1 MAAEKLSARP
11 GWTQLTRAAGELH
24 AAEVLLG
31 DPVAPA
37 STAVPHLRAFWQAIV
52 EAAGAAKLGAVSP
65 DAVERAEVWLEAE
78 IRGLDARTRA
88 SLAGHVRALDDAGES
103 LTDKQ
108 LRAHTK
114 AARELLAKLEPMIGG
129 MPLLTRRR
137 RISWGL
143 AGAAIVL
150 LPVLVI
156 TALRVDVEGEGPWR
170 AEYFTDRKLE
180 DSTTILREQSIDH
193 DWGKDGPLEAVPPDK
208 FSVRWDTC
216 LRIDQAATVT
226 LQVNAND
233 GARVLLDGQTIID
246 VWDKDE
252 DTRRRGFGSAALE
265 LSEGIHH
272 LRVEY
277 FESLGAASIKLAA
290 SFDGE
295 PPAAIPSDRLLY
307 PGDSFDE
314 EDPCAAVR

>member
-1 MAAEKLSARP
+1 MVAEKLSARP
-11 GWTQLTRAAGELH
+11 GWAQLTRAAGELH

-31 DPVAPA
+31 DAVAPA

-52 EAAGAAKLGAVSP
+52 EAASAAKLGDVAP
-65 DAVERAEVWLEAE
+65 DAAHAEDWLAAE
-78 IRGLDARTRA
+78 IPGLDARTRA
-88 SLAGHVRALDDAGES
+88 SLADHVRALEAAGAS
-103 LTDKQ
+103 PTDKQ
-108 LRAHTK
+108 LRVHAK

-137 RISWGL
+137 RIGWGL

-150 LPVLVI
+150 LPVLVV

-180 DSTTILREQSIDH
+180 ESTTILREQSIDH

-233 GARVLLDGQTIID
+233 GARVLLDGESAID
-246 VWDKDE
+246 VWDKDA
-252 DTRRRGFGSAALE
+252 DTRRRGFGSAVVD
-265 LSEGIHH
+265 LSEGVHH

-277 FESLGAASIKLAA
+277 FESLGTASIKLAA